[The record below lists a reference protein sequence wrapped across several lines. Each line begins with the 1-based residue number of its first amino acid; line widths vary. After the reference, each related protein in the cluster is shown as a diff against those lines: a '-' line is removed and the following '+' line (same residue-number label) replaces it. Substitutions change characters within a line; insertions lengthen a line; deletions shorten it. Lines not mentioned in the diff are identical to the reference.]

1 VWKELDTLLDEDTRA
16 HWVELEKLAMEC
28 RGDHLNIYQVNLPAG
43 KSSLAHCLS
52 FLDIS
57 FPYTDSHVI
66 GKGKDPA
73 VPMQVKPKYSS
84 WLSSGLRLE
93 QMQYVPILSLS

>member
-1 VWKELDTLLDEDTRA
+1 MWKELDATLDEDTRQ
-16 HWVELEKLAMEC
+16 HWIELEKLAMEC
-28 RGDHLNIYQVNLPAG
+28 RGDHLKIYQVNLPAS
-43 KSSLAHCLS
+43 KSSLAHGLS
-52 FLDIS
+52 FLAHL
-57 FPYTDSHVI
+57 FPYADSHVI

-73 VPMQVKPKYSS
+73 VPMQAEQKYSS